1 MLERPTSPPQTEDE
15 LLLRVARLAGHTLG
29 EVAQSLVWEV
39 PENLKKNKGWVGQL
53 IETWLGATAG
63 NRAVPD
69 FEVLGIELKTLPV
82 DLQGKPF
89 ESTYV
94 STMELENVD
103 DVEWATS
110 SVRAKLQ
117 RVLWVPVQAER
128 SVPLSERMIGRAVL
142 WTPTAEEEEG
152 LQKDWESHMRAV
164 RDGCVDMIRGSDGR
178 ALQVRPK
185 AADSSVLTWS
195 VDEYGG
201 AILTNPRG
209 FYLRAVF
216 TEYVLKSRLNE
227 VKQAAQKRA
236 MEE

>member
-1 MLERPTSPPQTEDE
+1 MLEVHTTPPHTEAD
-15 LLLRVARLAGHTLG
+15 LLKRVDRLAGHTLG
-29 EVAQSLVWEV
+29 EVAQGLGWDV
-39 PENLKKNKGWVGQL
+39 PPNLKTNKGWVGQL

-69 FEVLGIELKTLPV
+69 FEALGIELKTLPV
-82 DLQGKPF
+82 DLRGKPL

-94 STMELENVD
+94 STMELAHAD
-103 DVEWATS
+103 DVEWATC

-128 SVPLSERMIGRAVL
+128 TVPLSERMIGRAVL
-142 WTPTAEEEEG
+142 WSPTSEEEEG

-164 RDGCVDMIRGSDGR
+164 RDGCVDAIRGSDGR

-185 AADSSVLTWS
+185 AADSSVLTWG
-195 VDEYGG
+195 VDSFGG
-201 AILTNPRG
+201 AILTSPRG

-216 TEYVLKSRLNE
+216 TEYVLQSRLRE
-227 VKQAAQKRA
+227 ARHIAQ
-236 MEE
+236 MPDSED